1 MCKVL
6 IYKGFFDFGT
16 VEKIITNQ
24 LLYQLSYISTGPQ
37 FTKSSWCAANWVVL
51 LRYRNNDALVVIA
64 RHPLNFVLRAKEY
77 RDALV

>member
-1 MCKVL
+1 
-6 IYKGFFDFGT
+6 
-16 VEKIITNQ
+16 
-24 LLYQLSYISTGPQ
+24 
-37 FTKSSWCAANWVVL
+37 VL